1 MAEMKT
7 FKQHITEAKDPDE
20 KIIAKFEELSKNISK
35 YAHRWGENPSARM
48 YRWVDTYND
57 LKQKHRHG
65 AWLTY
70 CKKNGYDPHHDAGDN
85 LA

>member
-7 FKQHITEAKDPDE
+7 FKEHITEAKDPDE
-20 KIIAKFEELSKNISK
+20 KIIAQLETLSKNISK
-35 YAHRWGENPSARM
+35 YSHRWNENPSSRM

-57 LKQKHRHG
+57 LKDKHKS
-65 AWLTY
+65 AWTTY
-70 CKKNGYDPHHDAGDN
+70 CKKHGFSLSHNAYDT